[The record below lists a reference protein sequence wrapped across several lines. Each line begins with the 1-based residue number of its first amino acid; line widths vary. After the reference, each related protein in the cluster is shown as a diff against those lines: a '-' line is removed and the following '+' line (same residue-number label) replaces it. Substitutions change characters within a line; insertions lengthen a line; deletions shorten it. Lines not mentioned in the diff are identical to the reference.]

1 MTDRE
6 PARRAPDPEPRPPG
20 LSGVQVDF
28 LREMMNIGSS
38 SAAAALSRMLGC
50 PVALDIPRLC
60 PWPGPGPRFLRHHA
74 ALPVAY
80 AAMHLTGDAPGTL
93 LVLVRE
99 RDREG
104 LTASAALCGLTR
116 AAGVAGVAGVN
127 RPVER
132 DRRFGELADIAAGV
146 FLTAVHR
153 FCGVAA
159 QHAPP
164 ALAVARGGAVLERAL
179 YVPID
184 PTFDPAMGPGEPGEA
199 VGKAP
204 GFMVEAPLTVSRGP
218 ARVHLLLAPR
228 PEGAAALTGALARAR
243 ALCLG

>member
-1 MTDRE
+1 LTDRE

-20 LSGVQVDF
+20 LSAVQLDF

-50 PVALDIPRLC
+50 PVAIEIPRLC
-60 PWPGPGPRFLRHHA
+60 PWPGPGPRFLRRHA

-80 AAMHLTGDAPGTL
+80 AAMPLTGDAPGTFL
-93 LVLVRE
+93 FLVRE
-99 RDREG
+99 RDREA
-104 LTASAALCGLTR
+104 LTASAACGLTR
-116 AAGVAGVAGVN
+116 SAGAGS
-127 RPVER
+127 PVEG

-153 FCGVAA
+153 FSGVAA
-159 QHAPP
+159 HHAPP

-179 YVPID
+179 NVARDVATDPTID
-184 PTFDPAMGPGEPGEA
+184 PAGLGEGLGMA
-199 VGKAP
+199 A
-204 GFMVEAPLTVSRGP
+204 GFVVEAPLTVSRGP

-228 PEGAAALTGALARAR
+228 PEGAVALACAMARAR
-243 ALCLG
+243 ALCLD